1 MTGAEDDRKMP
12 LLQHLVELRSRLL
25 WSVIGFILAFL
36 VCFYFAQPIFDFLAA
51 PLAKALKENQVSDQ
65 QVLRVIYTDVTEVFF
80 TQVKVAAFGAFCV
93 AFPIIATQLW
103 LFVAPGLYKQ
113 EKNAFLPF
121 LIATPIMFFVGAS
134 FMFEVI
140 LPLALKFFLHYQ
152 RAGGNGTL
160 SVQLEAKVG
169 EYISLIMRL
178 IIAFGACFELPVLLT
193 LLAKVGIV
201 SSDALKRKRRYAI
214 VFVFIAAAV
223 VTPPDVLSQV
233 SLAVP
238 LLILY
243 EASIWLAV
251 LVEKKRA
258 KTDLENTNKDGDD
271 SDGGA
276 VTPT

>member
-1 MTGAEDDRKMP
+1 MTGAEEDKKMP
-12 LLQHLVELRSRLL
+12 LMAHLIELRTRLL
-25 WSVIGFILAFL
+25 WSLVGFVIAFL
-36 VCFYFAQPIFDFLAA
+36 ICFYFAQPIFDFLAA

-80 TQVKVAAFGAFCV
+80 TQVKVAAFGALCI
-93 AFPIIATQLW
+93 AFPIIATQIW
-103 LFVAPGLYKQ
+103 LFVAPGLYKH
-113 EKNAFLPF
+113 EKGAFLPF
-121 LIATPIMFFVGAS
+121 LLATPVMFLVGAS

-214 VFVFIAAAV
+214 VFVFIAAAI
-223 VTPPDVLSQV
+223 VTPPDVFSQV

-251 LVEKKRA
+251 MVEKKRD
-258 KTDLENTNKDGDD
+258 KIDPGSGDEGETG
-271 SDGGA
+271 GGA
-276 VTPT
+276 VTPA

>member
-1 MTGAEDDRKMP
+1 MTGAEEDKKMP
-12 LLQHLVELRSRLL
+12 LMAHLIELRTRLL
-25 WSVIGFILAFL
+25 WSLVGFVIAFL
-36 VCFYFAQPIFDFLAA
+36 ICFYFAQPIFDFLAA

-80 TQVKVAAFGAFCV
+80 TQVKVAAFGALCI
-93 AFPIIATQLW
+93 AFPIIATQIW
-103 LFVAPGLYKQ
+103 LFVAPGLYKH
-113 EKNAFLPF
+113 EKGAFLPF
-121 LIATPIMFFVGAS
+121 LLATPIMFLVGAS

-214 VFVFIAAAV
+214 VFVFIAAAI
-223 VTPPDVLSQV
+223 VTPPDVFSQV

-251 LVEKKRA
+251 MVEKKRD
-258 KTDLENTNKDGDD
+258 KIDPGSGDEGETG
-271 SDGGA
+271 GGA
-276 VTPT
+276 VTPA